1 MAEKSKVTKNAA
13 VRMLTQSVAGHK
25 PAKAKSKAERAKS
38 SARPSQ
44 KPDNP
49 GR

>member
-1 MAEKSKVTKNAA
+1 MAGKPKVTKNAA
-13 VRMLTQSVAGHK
+13 VRLMTQSVSGHK

-44 KPDNP
+44 KPDDP